1 MSFPELLILAVG
13 LAMDAFAVAVCKGLS
28 LRTLKLQQALLVG
41 VWFGLFQ
48 ALMPLIGWLS
58 GSLFESF
65 ITSID
70 HWIAFLLLGII
81 GINMIRDAC
90 KEDAE
95 EQDNDLTLRHI
106 LLLAV
111 ATSIDA
117 FAIGITGFMQ
127 AVIVYGGLGLVA
139 VIIALVLFILLIQP
153 DTTFLQKVGRTAG
166 ILLCLAAAFFLVRPL
181 VLDIPYLK
189 RPEAAN
195 LERLEFE
202 YSRGIGDYGSD
213 DYYLRGVDM
222 TGERHSF
229 EISEK
234 RYEEGRAL
242 WGENDFALFAKVTYL
257 PHTSTLITLEFM
269 TELDAPE
276 AELYPTSPE
285 LPNDWE
291 SFSIQINDAV
301 YTLPLPLA
309 DFLDDGWVI
318 SAEDAGLSLPGAEGP
333 YASYEWEWVS
343 LTNDHEQD
351 ISVCVFNTTESAIP
365 AAEGTVGGIHAIYG
379 NYDFSGTDLRLPG
392 GLMLGWSTREDVLKL
407 YGQPDDSY
415 EAYSLTYETPDP
427 VGGACWELYFDDAG
441 FLHDVTV
448 RHQAHSRPD

>member
-1 MSFPELLILAVG
+1 M
-13 LAMDAFAVAVCKGLS
+13 
-28 LRTLKLQQALLVG
+28 
-41 VWFGLFQ
+41 
-48 ALMPLIGWLS
+48 
-58 GSLFESF
+58 
-65 ITSID
+65 
-70 HWIAFLLLGII
+70 
-81 GINMIRDAC
+81 
-90 KEDAE
+90 
-95 EQDNDLTLRHI
+95 
-106 LLLAV
+106 
-111 ATSIDA
+111 
-117 FAIGITGFMQ
+117 
-127 AVIVYGGLGLVA
+127 A
-139 VIIALVLFILLIQP
+139 VIIALVLFILLVQP

-189 RPEAAN
+189 RPEAAC

-242 WGENDFALFAKVTYL
+242 WGGNDFALFAKVTYL

-285 LPNDWE
+285 LSDDWE

-343 LTNDHEQD
+343 LTNDREQD

-365 AAEGTVGGIHAIYG
+365 AAEGTVGGIHVIYG
-379 NYDFSGTDLRLPG
+379 NYDFSGTD
-392 GLMLGWSTREDVLKL
+392 S
-407 YGQPDDSY
+407 
-415 EAYSLTYETPDP
+415 
-427 VGGACWELYFDDAG
+427 ACPAG
-441 FLHDVTV
+441 
-448 RHQAHSRPD
+448 

>member
-1 MSFPELLILAVG
+1 MNNINESRTDKRAPGGEKSKAELKWFILFLAAVFFLPITILAV
-13 LAMDAFAVAVCKGLS
+13 VE
-28 LRTLKLQQALLVG
+28 
-41 VWFGLFQ
+41 WF
-48 ALMPLIGWLS
+48 
-58 GSLFESF
+58 
-65 ITSID
+65 TS
-70 HWIAFLLLGII
+70 A
-81 GINMIRDAC
+81 
-90 KEDAE
+90 
-95 EQDNDLTLRHI
+95 
-106 LLLAV
+106 
-111 ATSIDA
+111 DA

-153 DTTFLQKVGRTAG
+153 DATFLQKVGRTAG

-189 RPEAAN
+189 RPEAAY

-343 LTNDHEQD
+343 LTNDREQD
-351 ISVCVFNTTESAIP
+351 ISVCVFNTTESTIP
-365 AAEGTVGGIHAIYG
+365 VAESTVGGIHVIYG
-379 NYDFSGTDLRLPG
+379 NYDFSGTELRLPG

-407 YGQPDDSY
+407 YGQPNDSFEATYGGYSLKYEIDDPLDPASWKLGFDDSGI
-415 EAYSLTYETPDP
+415 L
-427 VGGACWELYFDDAG
+427 DDVMV
-441 FLHDVTV
+441 H
-448 RHQAHSRPD
+448 HQAYFRSD

>member
-1 MSFPELLILAVG
+1 MEDNRLDKSSPGNKKSNAE
-13 LAMDAFAVAVCKGLS
+13 
-28 LRTLKLQQALLVG
+28 LKLFVLFLV
-41 VWFGLFQ
+41 VILFLPITIFMVFDWFVH
-48 ALMPLIGWLS
+48 S
-58 GSLFESF
+58 D
-65 ITSID
+65 T
-70 HWIAFLLLGII
+70 
-81 GINMIRDAC
+81 
-90 KEDAE
+90 
-95 EQDNDLTLRHI
+95 LT
-106 LLLAV
+106 
-111 ATSIDA
+111 
-117 FAIGITGFMQ
+117 IGITGFIQ
-127 AVIVYGGLGLVA
+127 TAIVNGCLGLLA
-139 VIIALVLFILLIQP
+139 TIIAVVFVTKLIQS
-153 DTTFLQKVGRTAG
+153 DASFKQKVGRTAVI
-166 ILLCLAAAFFLVRPL
+166 ILCVIAAFFLVRPL
-181 VLDIPYLK
+181 ILDIPYLK
-189 RPEAAN
+189 HPEADY

-269 TELDAPE
+269 TEFDAPE

-285 LPNDWE
+285 LSDDWE

-318 SAEDAGLSLPGAEGP
+318 SAEDAGLSLAGAEGP

-351 ISVCVFNTTESAIP
+351 ISVCVFNTTESTIP
-365 AAEGTVGGIHAIYG
+365 VAESTAGGIHVIYG
-379 NYDFSGTDLRLPG
+379 NYDFSGTELRLPG

-407 YGQPDDSY
+407 YGQPNDSFEATYGGYSLKYEIDDPLDPASWKLGFDDSGI
-415 EAYSLTYETPDP
+415 L
-427 VGGACWELYFDDAG
+427 DDVMV
-441 FLHDVTV
+441 H
-448 RHQAHSRPD
+448 HQAYFRSD